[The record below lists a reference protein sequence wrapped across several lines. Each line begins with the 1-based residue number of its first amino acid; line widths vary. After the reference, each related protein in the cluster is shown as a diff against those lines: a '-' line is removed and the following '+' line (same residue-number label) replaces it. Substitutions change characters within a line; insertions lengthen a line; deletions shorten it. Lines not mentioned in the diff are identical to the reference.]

1 MHLYQNYQ
9 QKSAFLSKLQGFE
22 PNKRNKPRNAEHFY
36 QNLQCFKRRKMKNKK
51 EKKKKKNKGLGFL
64 KKNSFFNPW

>member
-22 PNKRNKPRNAEHFY
+22 PNKRKNQRKEEHFY
-36 QNLQCFKRRKMKNKK
+36 QILQRF
-51 EKKKKKNKGLGFL
+51 
-64 KKNSFFNPW
+64 